1 MKPPQLLFVP
11 ISKLHANEWNHNKV
25 SPDKLAK
32 IRAGLKEYKA
42 QTNTYLPLLCRPHP
56 KIKGEYQIVDGEHRW
71 KICKD
76 EFKEKDLPIIVEQM
90 SDALA
95 RKMTVRTNYLHGDP
109 DPDKYAEILSELVK
123 EGESLAELA
132 AALPEDEEELQ
143 KILNRKG
150 FDAELAAALAEVEET
165 TKSGSS
171 ASEKVAGPNTYVDLR
186 FTVPLEAAE
195 VIERE
200 LTRLADFI
208 GGKNSRGRALEY
220 MAVQSSQTPL
230 PTGKA
235 PKAFSSQLARKP

>member
-1 MKPPQLLFVP
+1 MSPPTLLSVP

-32 IRAGLKEYKA
+32 IRVGLKEYKA
-42 QTNTYLPLLCRPHP
+42 QTGTYLPLLCRPHP
-56 KIKGEYQIVDGEHRW
+56 KQKGEYQIVDGEHRW
-71 KICKD
+71 KICRD
-76 EFKEKDLPIIVEQM
+76 EFREKELPVIVTSM

-132 AALPEDEEELQ
+132 MALPEDEEELK

-150 FDAELAAALAEVEET
+150 FEAELAAALAETEATAKLGQSSSGKT
-165 TKSGSS
+165 T
-171 ASEKVAGPNTYVDLR
+171 EPNAYVDLR

-195 VIERE
+195 IIERE
-200 LTRLADFI
+200 ITRIADFV
-208 GGKNSRGRALEY
+208 GGKNSRARALEY

-230 PTGKA
+230 PGQA
-235 PKAFSSQLARKP
+235 PKPMSTKLTRKS